1 MLLRSCV
8 ILSYNVHEM
17 SKYLAL
23 FAQIAHYLDKN
34 RCINLHYSVMCQSD
48 GKINIGGYF
57 NSLSF
62 LISPLRHKLKT
73 AFCTKAAFTGLS
85 VWVIV

>member
-1 MLLRSCV
+1 M

-23 FAQIAHYLDKN
+23 FAGFCSHLDKN
-34 RCINLHYSVMCQSD
+34 RCINLHYSVMGQSD
-48 GKINIGGYF
+48 GKISMTLMIGGYF

-73 AFCTKAAFTGLS
+73 TFCTEAASTGRS